1 MRAEREDGFEAQ
13 DEPAPDRLIVPDGT
27 ATAAGMVRRHGW
39 APRGEGCRACSGLS
53 WMMWLRRH

>member
-13 DEPAPDRLIVPDGT
+13 DEPDPDRLIVPDGT
-27 ATAAGMVRRHGW
+27 ATAAGMKRRHDW

-53 WMMWLRRH
+53 WTT